1 MRGYDLVTRKIPIPR
16 IKPLQKFVS
25 KARDLHDAHE
35 ERHRP
40 TGFGFA
46 LADNVDYLDADRWD
60 TLTKRDSLFFSR
72 RYLRVLEDA
81 APDNLQQR
89 YALIFRGR
97 EPVAAVAA
105 QLVTI
110 SLARMGKARK
120 YHRAVERPL
129 ESLDERMLVCG
140 NLLSWGVHGL
150 CLAPHE
156 DPAKLWPAVAEA
168 LYRIRRADKL
178 SGDTDLVMV
187 KDFTAEDTA
196 AVSVLRRFSYRP
208 LETDPNMVLEFSPRW
223 KSYEDYLMSL
233 TSKYRSTCR
242 QIDRKI
248 TEAGCTVAQLNAAE
262 IGRQAENLHR
272 LYVQTH
278 SNAKFRPVTLR
289 PDFLPTL
296 ADYLGD
302 DFRCQVIKRDGQLLG
317 FVTSLRDGDTAVGY
331 NIGFDRQTALEM
343 PLYLRLL
350 NAVVADAISQGG
362 RRLSLGRTAL
372 EPKAR
377 LGAKPQAMRVL
388 VRHRIPM
395 LNVLVRALLHTIS
408 HDEAPER
415 NPFK

>member
-1 MRGYDLVTRKIPIPR
+1 VTKKIPIPR
-16 IKPLQKFVS
+16 IKPLQKLVR
-25 KARDLHDAHE
+25 KARDLRDAHE

-46 LADNVDYLDADRWD
+46 LADNVDYLDNGRWD
-60 TLTKRDSLFFSR
+60 ALTKHDSLFFSR

-81 APDNLQQR
+81 APENLQQR

-105 QLVTI
+105 QLVSI
-110 SLARMGKARK
+110 SLARVGKAHK
-120 YHRAVERPL
+120 HPRAVERPL

-140 NLLSWGVHGL
+140 NLLSWGMHGV
-150 CLAPHE
+150 CLAPNE

-187 KDFTAEDTA
+187 KDFTAEEEA
-196 AVSVLRRFSYRP
+196 AVSVMRRFSYRP
-208 LETDPNMVLEFSPRW
+208 VETDPNMVLEFSPHW
-223 KSYEDYLMSL
+223 KNYEDYLMSL
-233 TSKYRSTCR
+233 TSKYRSVCR
-242 QIDRKI
+242 QIDKKVA
-248 TEAGCTVAQLNAAE
+248 EAGCTVAQLTAAE
-262 IGRQAENLHR
+262 IGQQAENLHG
-272 LYVQTH
+272 LYVQVH

-289 PDFLPTL
+289 SDFLPTL
-296 ADYLGD
+296 ADYLGE

-317 FVTSLRDGDTAVGY
+317 FVTSIRDRDTIVGY
-331 NIGFDRQTALEM
+331 NIGFDRQAALEI

-350 NAVVADAISQGG
+350 NALVADAISLGG

-377 LGAKPQAMRVL
+377 LGAKPQPMKVL

>member
-1 MRGYDLVTRKIPIPR
+1 MSTRKIPIPR
-16 IKPLQKFVS
+16 IKPLQKLVS
-25 KARDLHDAHE
+25 KARDLRDAHE
-35 ERHRP
+35 QRHRP

-46 LADNVDYLDADRWD
+46 LADNVDYLDTDRWD
-60 TLTKRDSLFFSR
+60 RLTKRDSLFFSR

-105 QLVTI
+105 QLVTV
-110 SLARMGKARK
+110 SLARVGKARK
-120 YHRAVERPL
+120 HPRAVERPL

-140 NLLSWGVHGL
+140 NLLSWGMHGV

-156 DPAKLWPAVAEA
+156 DPAKLWPGVAEA

-187 KDFTAEDTA
+187 KDFTGGDEA
-196 AVSVLRRFSYRP
+196 AVSALRRFSYRP
-208 LETDPNMVLEFSPRW
+208 LETDPNMVLEFASGW
-223 KSYEDYLMSL
+223 KSYEDYLTSL
-233 TSKYRSTCR
+233 TSKYRNTCR
-242 QIDRKI
+242 QIDKKVA
-248 TEAGCTVAQLNAAE
+248 EAGCTVAQLTAAE
-262 IGRQAENLHR
+262 IGRQAESLHG
-272 LYVQTH
+272 LYVQVH

-289 PDFLPTL
+289 SDFLPTL

-302 DFRCQVIKRDGQLLG
+302 DFRCRVIKRGGQLLG

-331 NIGFDRQTALEM
+331 NIGFDRQAALEI

-350 NAVVADAISQGG
+350 NAVVEDAISLGG

-377 LGAKPQAMRVL
+377 LGAKPQPMRVL

-415 NPFK
+415 NPFKG

>member
-1 MRGYDLVTRKIPIPR
+1 MRDLTRNKIAMPR
-16 IKPLQKFVS
+16 IKPLQKLVR
-25 KARDLHDAHE
+25 KARDLRDAHE

-40 TGFGFA
+40 SGFGFA
-46 LADNVDYLDADRWD
+46 LADNVDYLDANRWD
-60 TLTKRDSLFFSR
+60 TLTRSDSLFFSR

-97 EPVAAVAA
+97 EPVAAVVA
-105 QLVTI
+105 QLVTV
-110 SLARMGKARK
+110 SLARVGKARQH
-120 YHRAVERPL
+120 HRAVERPL
-129 ESLDERMLVCG
+129 EKLDERMLVCG
-140 NLLSWGVHGL
+140 NLLSWGMHGV
-150 CLAPHE
+150 CLKPNE

-187 KDFTAEDTA
+187 KDFTAEEEVA
-196 AVSVLRRFSYRP
+196 LSVLRRFSYRP

-223 KSYEDYLMSL
+223 KNYDDYLMGL

-242 QIDRKI
+242 QIDRKVA
-248 TEAGCTVAQLNAAE
+248 EAGCTIAQLTPAE
-262 IGRQAENLHR
+262 IGQQAENLHG
-272 LYVQTH
+272 LYVQVH

-289 PDFLPTL
+289 QDFLPTL

-302 DFRCQVIKRDGQLLG
+302 DFRCRVIKRDGQLLG
-317 FVTSLRDGDTAVGY
+317 FVTSLRDGDTSVAY
-331 NIGFDRQTALEM
+331 NIGFDRHAALEI
-343 PLYLRLL
+343 PLYLSLL
-350 NAVVADAISQGG
+350 NGVVADAISLGG

-377 LGAKPQAMRVL
+377 LGAKPQPMRVL

-395 LNVLVRALLHTIS
+395 LNVLVRALLHSIS

>member
-1 MRGYDLVTRKIPIPR
+1 MTRRITIPR
-16 IKPLQKFVS
+16 IKPLQKLVR
-25 KARDLHDAHE
+25 KARDLRDAHE

-40 TGFGFA
+40 SGFGFA
-46 LADNVDYLDADRWD
+46 LADNVDYLDAERWD
-60 TLTKRDSLFFSR
+60 LLTKRDSIFFAR

-81 APDNLQQR
+81 APENLQQR

-105 QLVTI
+105 QLVTVSI
-110 SLARMGKARK
+110 ARVGKARK

-129 ESLDERMLVCG
+129 EHLDERMLVCG
-140 NLLSWGVHGL
+140 NLLSWGMHGV
-150 CLAPHE
+150 CLAPQE
-156 DPAKLWPAVAEA
+156 DPARLWPAVAEA

-178 SGDTDLVMV
+178 SGDADLVMV
-187 KDFTAEDTA
+187 KDFTAEEGA
-196 AVSVLRRFSYRP
+196 AVSALRRFSFRP
-208 LETDPNMVLEFSPRW
+208 LETDPNMVLEIAPAW
-223 KSYEDYLMSL
+223 KSYEDYLKSL
-233 TSKYRSTCR
+233 TSKYRNACR
-242 QIDRKI
+242 QIDKKVA
-248 TEAGCTVAQLNAAE
+248 EAGCTLAQLTAAE
-262 IGRQAENLHR
+262 IGQQAENLHQ
-272 LYVQTH
+272 LYVQVH

-289 PDFLPTL
+289 SDFLPTL
-296 ADYLGD
+296 ADYLGE

-317 FVTSLRDGDTAVGY
+317 FVTSMRDGDTVVGY
-331 NIGFDRQTALEM
+331 NIGFDRQAALEI

-350 NAVVADAISQGG
+350 NAVVADAISLGG

-377 LGAKPQAMRVL
+377 LGAKPQPMSVL

-415 NPFK
+415 NPFKG

>member
-1 MRGYDLVTRKIPIPR
+1 MPR
-16 IKPLQKFVS
+16 IKPLQKLVS
-25 KARDLHDAHE
+25 KARDLREAHD

-46 LADNVDYLDADRWD
+46 LADSVDYLDKARWD
-60 TLTKRDSLFFSR
+60 AVTGSNSIFFSR

-81 APDNLQQR
+81 GPENLQQR
-89 YALIFRGR
+89 YALVFRGR

-105 QLVTI
+105 HLVTI
-110 SLARMGKARK
+110 SLARVGKARK
-120 YHRAVERPL
+120 HPRAVERPL
-129 ESLDERMLVCG
+129 EHLDERMLVCG
-140 NLLSWGVHGL
+140 NLLSWGMHGV
-150 CLAPHE
+150 CFAPNE
-156 DPAKLWPAVAEA
+156 DPAALWPAVAEA

-187 KDFTAEDTA
+187 KDFSAEDA
-196 AVSVLRRFSYRP
+196 SGVSVLRRFSYRE
-208 LETDPNMVLEFSPRW
+208 LETDPNMVLEISPAWR
-223 KSYEDYLMSL
+223 SYDDYLKSL
-233 TSKYRSTCR
+233 TSKYRNTCK
-242 QIDRKI
+242 QIDKKI
-248 TEAGCTVAQLNAAE
+248 EAGGCTVEPLTAAQV
-262 IGRQAENLHR
+262 GQQAESLHQ

-296 ADYLGD
+296 ADYLGE
-302 DFRCQVIKRDGQLLG
+302 DFRCQVVKKDGKLLG
-317 FVTSLRDGDTAVGY
+317 FVTTLRDGETAVGY
-331 NIGFDRQTALEM
+331 NIGFDRQAALEL
-343 PLYLRLL
+343 PIYLRLL
-350 NAVVADAISQGG
+350 NAVVADAIALGG

-377 LGAKPQAMRVL
+377 LGAKPQPMSVM

>member
-1 MRGYDLVTRKIPIPR
+1 MRNSVPKRIP
-16 IKPLQKFVS
+16 KPLQNLVS
-25 KARDLHDAHE
+25 KARDLRDAHE

-40 TGFGFA
+40 TGYGFA
-46 LADNVDYLDADRWD
+46 LADNVDYLDTDRWD
-60 TLTKRDSLFFSR
+60 ALTKHASLFFSR

-105 QLVTI
+105 QLVDI
-110 SLARMGKARK
+110 SLARVGKARK
-120 YHRAVERPL
+120 HPRAVERPL
-129 ESLDERMLVCG
+129 ERLDERMLVCG
-140 NLLSWGVHGL
+140 NLLSWGMHGV
-150 CLAPHE
+150 CMAPHE
-156 DPAKLWPAVAEA
+156 DPALVWPAVAEA

-178 SGDTDLVMV
+178 SGDTDLIMV
-187 KDFTAEDTA
+187 KDLTAEHEA
-196 AVSVLRRFSYRP
+196 AVSVLRRFSYRAH
-208 LETDPNMVLEFSPRW
+208 ETDPNMVLEFSPHW
-223 KSYEDYLMSL
+223 KSYEDYLTNL

-242 QIDRKI
+242 QIDRKVA
-248 TEAGCTVAQLNAAE
+248 EAGCTIEHLNAAE
-262 IGRQAENLHR
+262 IGRQAENLHA

-289 PDFLPTL
+289 ADFLPTL

-302 DFRCQVIKRDGQLLG
+302 DFRCRVIQRDSQLLG
-317 FVTSLRDGDTAVGY
+317 FVTSLRDGRTSVGY
-331 NIGFDRQTALEM
+331 NIGFDREAALEI

-350 NAVVADAISQGG
+350 NAVVEDAISLGG

-377 LGAKPQAMRVL
+377 LGAKPQPMRVL

-395 LNVLVRALLHTIS
+395 LNVLVRALLHTID